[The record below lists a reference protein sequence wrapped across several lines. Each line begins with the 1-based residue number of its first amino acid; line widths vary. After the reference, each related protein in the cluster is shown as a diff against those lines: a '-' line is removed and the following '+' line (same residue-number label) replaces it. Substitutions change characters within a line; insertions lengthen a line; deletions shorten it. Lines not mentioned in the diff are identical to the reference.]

1 MILIVYGV
9 LVVCAAGLAAVA
21 GLTLVQCLVPSR
33 LRQHRSNDAAGA
45 IYHTLGVVC
54 AVLLG
59 LVVIAVWEEYGT
71 ADETVESE
79 ANALDEIAWLAHG
92 LPEPD
97 GLQLQ
102 KLARSSHKRWSKRSG
117 RRWSRGEWVSVG
129 GTLSTTSG

>member
-1 MILIVYGV
+1 LILLVYGV

-21 GLTLVQCLVPSR
+21 GLTLVQRLVPSR

-45 IYHTLGVVC
+45 IYHTLGVVY

-79 ANALDEIAWLAHG
+79 ANAVAEIA
-92 LPEPD
+92 
-97 GLQLQ
+97 
-102 KLARSSHKRWSKRSG
+102 
-117 RRWSRGEWVSVG
+117 
-129 GTLSTTSG
+129 